1 MATRKTKKTPAK
13 KATAK
18 RARRGEG
25 GVNKSA
31 FIREQPT
38 TMSAKD
44 VVQAAAKQGIEL
56 TEGFVYNVRSNA
68 KVKGARKAAPAGRA
82 KSRGPSGG
90 SDETNFRQLVV
101 ALGTSRAKTLVAE
114 VEAKLAAVIAG
125 R

>member
-1 MATRKTKKTPAK
+1 MATKKSKKSPAK
-13 KATAK
+13 KATAR
-18 RARRGEG
+18 RARRGQG

-44 VVQAAAKQGIEL
+44 VVQAAAQQGIEL

-68 KVKGARKAAPAGRA
+68 KAKGTRKAAPAGRA
-82 KSRGPSGG
+82 SSRARSGA
-90 SDETNFRQLVV
+90 SDETSFRQLVV